1 MKTKND
7 RFTIGQSATISFEF
21 MRKREEEEEEENVS
35 REKKSETDIVK
46 WSRKWI

>member
-21 MRKREEEEEEENVS
+21 MRKREEEEEKNVS

>member
-1 MKTKND
+1 MSMVDN
-7 RFTIGQSATISFEF
+7 RFSIGQSATISFLVYE
-21 MRKREEEEEEENVS
+21 REKKKNDVS

>member
-1 MKTKND
+1 MRKKKSMVDN
-7 RFTIGQSATISFEF
+7 RFSIDQSATISFLVYE
-21 MRKREEEEEEENVS
+21 RKKKNDVS

>member
-1 MKTKND
+1 M
-7 RFTIGQSATISFEF
+7 
-21 MRKREEEEEEENVS
+21 KREEEGEEKNTHTYEEDVS

>member
-21 MRKREEEEEEENVS
+21 MRKREEEEEEKCEQ
-35 REKKSETDIVK
+35 RKEK
-46 WSRKWI
+46 